1 MLTFRKTHPHIEDD
15 YQVIHDGV
23 SVGSIKRRNA
33 GSQVEKWDWEI
44 YLFGRVVEGNS
55 GSEDT
60 GEHASAAL
68 RAAWERSV
76 TLADLQWIRKRAEP
90 MKKPRHSDG

>member
-1 MLTFRKTHPHIEDD
+1 MLTFRKTHPHIDDD

-55 GSEDT
+55 GSADT

-68 RAAWERSV
+68 RAAWDCSV
-76 TLADLQWIRKRAEP
+76 TPADLQWIRTRA
-90 MKKPRHSDG
+90 KPRKTLRHPEG